1 MHTRKTCYD
10 CRMEEMNQRQLALLK
25 IITQRKFCTISDLAD
40 RLKLSRETIRKELV
54 PLQNAGILIRER
66 GKIRFYDTRQNAAL
80 LESSGVLSKNQRQ
93 ERILQLLTDDKEIR
107 ISTLANKLKVSVL
120 TIRNDLSALEL
131 KGKVLR
137 KHGSAILFEP
147 SINQGSS
154 SDFTEFSPRA
164 NILAKHSIM
173 HIKPEDTIFLDGGE
187 VSRCIASS
195 LPPLTNLSIWTNN
208 LMILEV
214 LRKNRYAYPIQ
225 VTGSAFS
232 MEKQR
237 FSLSSHQGLPNS
249 LIIDKAFICCNSYAG
264 NTFFLSDDEDA
275 STIEAV
281 CECAAKIY
289 LILDSH
295 FLDIQGKLAF
305 PYKRYISKIQEV
317 LIDDGIGSF
326 RANTLFSR
334 QDPLIICGPGYTY
347 RNVRKH
353 QHRIGFLVNK
363 DRNYFVQAVHNSLL
377 EATSTCKS
385 VSLVIRECDGDY
397 TSAVQALNLLLQ
409 ENIDLVI
416 DYSLCMESLMY
427 IGEKCLAHDIRLISV
442 DYMAPGSIYFGA
454 DNASAGRIAGEHASL
469 YINEHW
475 NSSVDHLLVLGKYG
489 YEPITKLRISSAL
502 EHLQKSVS
510 RLPDT
515 IHTIEWGHPEVN
527 PTQELVRL
535 LKQTPKDEPMLILA
549 FNLRHLL
556 ASYDLILQYRE
567 SNNTIIVGHN
577 YTKQIEELMKIGN
590 SPILGCVHYNPEA
603 YGQNIMD
610 LALRLL
616 EGGTVQQRNYT
627 NLTWIARKSNSK

>member
-1 MHTRKTCYD
+1 
-10 CRMEEMNQRQLALLK
+10 
-25 IITQRKFCTISDLAD
+25 
-40 RLKLSRETIRKELV
+40 
-54 PLQNAGILIRER
+54 
-66 GKIRFYDTRQNAAL
+66 
-80 LESSGVLSKNQRQ
+80 
-93 ERILQLLTDDKEIR
+93 
-107 ISTLANKLKVSVL
+107 
-120 TIRNDLSALEL
+120 
-131 KGKVLR
+131 
-137 KHGSAILFEP
+137 
-147 SINQGSS
+147 
-154 SDFTEFSPRA
+154 
-164 NILAKHSIM
+164 
-173 HIKPEDTIFLDGGE
+173 
-187 VSRCIASS
+187 
-195 LPPLTNLSIWTNN
+195 
-208 LMILEV
+208 MILEV

-377 EATSTCKS
+377 EATATCKS

>member
-1 MHTRKTCYD
+1 
-10 CRMEEMNQRQLALLK
+10 MEEMSQRQLALLK
-25 IITQRKFCTISDLAD
+25 IITLRKFCTISDLAE

-54 PLQNAGILIRER
+54 PLQKAGILIRER
-66 GKIRFYDTRQNAAL
+66 GKIRFCDTQQNAAL
-80 LESSGVLSKNQRQ
+80 LESSGVLSKEQRQ
-93 ERILQLLTDDKEIR
+93 ARILQLLTEDKEVR

-147 SINQGSS
+147 SISQGSS
-154 SDFTEFSPRA
+154 SDFSEYSSRA

-173 HIKPEDTIFLDGGE
+173 HIKPDDTVFLDGGE
-187 VSRCIASS
+187 VSQCVASS

-208 LMILEV
+208 LMILDV

-225 VTGSAFS
+225 VTGSALS

-237 FSLSSHQGLPNS
+237 FSLSNHQGLPNS
-249 LIIDKAFICCNSYAG
+249 LIINKAFICCSSYAG
-264 NTFFLSDDEDA
+264 NTFFLSEDEDLA
-275 STIEAV
+275 TIEAV
-281 CECAAKIY
+281 CRQAEKIY
-289 LILDSH
+289 VILDSH
-295 FLDIQGKLAF
+295 FLDIQGKLPF
-305 PYKRYISKIQEV
+305 PYKRYLAKIQEV
-317 LIDDGIGSF
+317 LIDDGIGRY
-326 RANTLFSR
+326 RASLLFSR
-334 QDPLIICGPGYTY
+334 QDPLIICGPDYTY

-353 QHRIGFLVNK
+353 QYRIGFLVNK
-363 DRNYFVQAVHNSLL
+363 DRNYFVQSVHNSLL
-377 EATSTCKS
+377 EATSACKY

-397 TSAVQALNLLLQ
+397 ASAVQALNLLLQ
-409 ENIDLVI
+409 ESVDLVI

-427 IGEKCLAHDIRLISV
+427 IGEKCLSHNIRLISV

-454 DNASAGRIAGEHASL
+454 DNACAGRIAGEQASL

-475 NSSVDHLLVLGKYG
+475 NSSVDHLLVLGKFG

-502 EHLQKSVS
+502 EHLQKNVS
-510 RLPDT
+510 RLPET
-515 IHTIEWGHPEVN
+515 IHTIEWGHPDIN
-527 PTQELVRL
+527 PTQALVKL
-535 LKQTPKDEPMLILA
+535 LKQTPNEEPMLILA

-556 ASYDLILQYRE
+556 ASYELILQYRE
-567 SNNTIIVGHN
+567 STNTIIVGHN
-577 YTKQIEELMKIGN
+577 YTKQIEELMKIGH

-616 EGGTVQQRNYT
+616 DGGTVQQRNYT
-627 NLTWIARKSNSK
+627 TLTWIARKSNS